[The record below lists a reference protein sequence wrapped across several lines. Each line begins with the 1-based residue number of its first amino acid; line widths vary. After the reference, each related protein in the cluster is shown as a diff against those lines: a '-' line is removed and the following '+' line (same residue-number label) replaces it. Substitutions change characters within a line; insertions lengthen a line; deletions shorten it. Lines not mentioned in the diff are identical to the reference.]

1 VAATQQGQSLSKRN
15 QSEFG
20 QNPTNRRGVVVDR
33 DPKAMR
39 VKVRFEDED
48 DVVTH
53 WIDVTAKS
61 SSGGVRFFSMPGLED
76 EVWCAMDAKG
86 EAGCVL
92 GSRYNA
98 KETPPHDSNEDIAV
112 QWPGGFV
119 HINTG
124 SGAVALKTA
133 GSVSIEADGDIDL
146 KSARLLHNGKSVGH
160 DHSHLGVVR
169 GSEVTGP
176 PV

>member
-1 VAATQQGQSLSKRN
+1 
-15 QSEFG
+15 
-20 QNPTNRRGVVVDR
+20 
-33 DPKAMR
+33 MR
-39 VKVRFEDED
+39 VKVQFQDEDEM
-48 DVVTH
+48 VTH
-53 WIDVTAKS
+53 WIDITAQ
-61 SSGGVRFFSMPGLED
+61 SSGAVKFFSMPGLND

-98 KETPPHDSNEDIAV
+98 KETPPHESNEDIAI

-124 SGAVALKTA
+124 SGAMALKTP
-133 GSVSIEADGDIDL
+133 GSVLIEAAGDIAL
-146 KSARLLHNGKSVGH
+146 KSERLLHNGKNVGH
-160 DHSHLGVVR
+160 DHKHEGVVK
-169 GSEVTGP
+169 GDDVTDV